1 MTKRCI
7 MTLAAA
13 LTLTMANAQT
23 VTPQACEQSI
33 VTPKA
38 TGRYLWLPIQESAP
52 EGKVQVILNGM
63 LQMEQNVRMAREQVD
78 YYVALDLQP
87 YQNLNAL
94 RVCVQNV
101 PTGSVCFK
109 KLAQNK
115 LISQNTAENLSHAV
129 GFRNIAVHQ
138 YEDLDCKIIY
148 AIITSHL
155 DDFKSFAEEIGK
167 IM

>member
-1 MTKRCI
+1 MMKRCF
-7 MTLAAA
+7 MTMVAVM
-13 LTLTMANAQT
+13 TLTMAGAQT

-52 EGKVQVILNGM
+52 EGKVQVIVNGM

-87 YQNLNAL
+87 YRGKGAL
-94 RVCVQNV
+94 KVCVQNV

-109 KLAQNK
+109 KLVQNNDADFAYT
-115 LISQNTAENLSHAV
+115 IIR
-129 GFRNIAVHQ
+129 RNA
-138 YEDLDCKIIY
+138 D
-148 AIITSHL
+148 
-155 DDFKSFAEEIGK
+155 G
-167 IM
+167 